1 MVSIAIVS
9 IAGDCFN
16 VAQVPSLTSSHL
28 SPLTSFHLSPL
39 TSHLLSPQVL
49 CSLLLGVGY
58 DAYVVSGYAPRAIT
72 HCDQSAANFPATDAG
87 GAKQAEGAKEPSKY
101 VVRPIVSAL
110 M

>member
-1 MVSIAIVS
+1 M
-9 IAGDCFN
+9 
-16 VAQVPSLTSSHL
+16 
-28 SPLTSFHLSPL
+28 
-39 TSHLLSPQVL
+39 L

-87 GAKQAEGAKEPSKY
+87 GAKKAEGAKEPSKY
-101 VVRPIVSAL
+101 EVRPIVSAL